1 MNFDLTEAAASRSA
15 SGDGVEKVLV
25 PVVILGV
32 AAASWGLRP
41 PSPYSEAA
49 RRQPPWTPAVS
60 CRGR

>member
-49 RRQPPWTPAVS
+49 ASLR
-60 CRGR
+60 